1 MYEKCDKGKDHYFI
15 QIYPPADY
23 LIFKVRE
30 VTQAYEISFHSLS
43 TNLNLGVQPP
53 LTVPMEREM
62 KGVPELAESAY

>member
-30 VTQAYEISFHSLS
+30 VT
-43 TNLNLGVQPP
+43 
-53 LTVPMEREM
+53 
-62 KGVPELAESAY
+62 